1 MLSIAGCAR
10 SPGSYPPPAQ
20 SAPPPP
26 LEGSALLSFI
36 EMNAAEAPAYIVRDI
51 SAAVEGGLWRWARQ
65 RPAIRV
71 AVPGM
76 DRFRFVMDFA
86 LPDAT
91 AKGGPVTITF
101 AVNGHILDTVRY
113 TTPGRKNF
121 EKPAPS
127 ALLRAGEIAILT
139 AVPDK
144 TVRSP
149 HGEELSLLM
158 ISAGFKP

>member
-1 MLSIAGCAR
+1 MLFIAGCAR

-20 SAPPPP
+20 SPPPPP

-36 EMNAAEAPAYIVRDI
+36 EMNAADAPAYIVRDI
-51 SAAVEGGLWRWARQ
+51 GPAVEGGLWRWARQ
-65 RPAIRV
+65 RPAIRA
-71 AVPGM
+71 AVPAT
-76 DRFRFVMDFA
+76 DRFRFVMDFVI
-86 LPDAT
+86 PDAT
-91 AKGGPVTITF
+91 AKGGPVTIAF

-121 EKPAPS
+121 ETAAPP

-144 TVRSP
+144 TVRSSD
-149 HGEELSLLM
+149 GEELSLLM